1 MQINVTSYKDIR
13 EASLRLKDGSFTA
26 LNSVSPYLYAAEFR
40 AANTPGEHRVTL
52 VLDGQDYS
60 YQVALKKFHLFK
72 AERSEKTKLPSC
84 CNGFPSRCF
93 FSGVESNEGN
103 LVSEYI
109 YNVLDITAQTQS
121 SAPK

>member
-52 VLDGQDYS
+52 VLDGQDY
-60 YQVALKKFHLFK
+60 
-72 AERSEKTKLPSC
+72 AEY
-84 CNGFPSRCF
+84 
-93 FSGVESNEGN
+93 V
-103 LVSEYI
+103 
-109 YNVLDITAQTQS
+109 YNVLDITAQTQA